1 MHLWLLPL
9 VLLVCVAVAVAP
21 SRVNEWATE
30 TSLPDAGRGAL
41 ASQTLDYGEVVA
53 CFFET
58 LDTKSD
64 QELTVGEIQ
73 RGLRAHMSWTEQFHS
88 GLSVETL
95 AANCDTNADGILTY
109 TEVEGTNGRQCLNTN
124 QQESIARYLCSRK
137 KHKDLSAASYRA
149 SYDVWRQAFHDGTM
163 LETFRSESDKLN
175 PVFRPHA
182 GRLVGSRV
190 IFPGQDE
197 RDRIG
202 EGIDPQLILF
212 LAALYLIIV
221 LIVIFV
227 IYGLPLVVQN
237 LPDVLAAL

>member
-1 MHLWLLPL
+1 MRRCLLAL
-9 VLLVCVAVAVAP
+9 GLLICFAAATVAP

-30 TSLPDAGRGAL
+30 TSLPDAGRGSL
-41 ASQTLDYGEVVA
+41 ASQTLDYGEIVA

-95 AANCDTNADGILTY
+95 VAKCDANADGVITY
-109 TEVEGTNGRQCLNTN
+109 AEMEGANGRHCLDTN

-137 KHKDLSAASYRA
+137 KHKDLAASSYRA
-149 SYDVWRQAFHDGTM
+149 TYDVWRQAFHDGSM
-163 LETFRSESDKLN
+163 LDTFRSESNKLN
-175 PVFRPHA
+175 PIFQPHA

-197 RDRIG
+197 QNRIG
-202 EGIDPQLILF
+202 QGLDPQLIIF
-212 LAALYLIIV
+212 LAALYLIVVLLILFVVYVLPAIV
-221 LIVIFV
+221 DLVI
-227 IYGLPLVVQN
+227 
-237 LPDVLAAL
+237 ALFF

>member
-1 MHLWLLPL
+1 MRRWLLSL
-9 VLLVCVAVAVAP
+9 ALLFCFAAAVDP
-21 SRVNEWATE
+21 SRLNEWSTD
-30 TSLPDAGRGAL
+30 TTLPDAGRGSL

-95 AANCDTNADGILTY
+95 IANCDTNADGVLTY
-109 TEVEGTNGRQCLNTN
+109 AEMEGSNGRQCLNIN

-137 KHKDLSAASYRA
+137 KHKDLTAASYRA
-149 SYDVWRQAFHDGTM
+149 TYDVWRQAFHDGTM
-163 LETFRSESDKLN
+163 LDTFRAESNKLN
-175 PVFRPHA
+175 PVFNPHA
-182 GRLVGSRV
+182 GRLVGARV
-190 IFPGQDE
+190 IVPGQDQ

-202 EGIDPQLILF
+202 QGVDPQLILF
-212 LAALYLIIV
+212 LAVLYIAVVLIILFVVYV
-221 LIVIFV
+221 LPTIVDLV
-227 IYGLPLVVQN
+227 I
-237 LPDVLAAL
+237 ALFF